1 MSKSEKTLLII
12 YYVVLGY
19 KLLGFPLSSLLFVS
33 YSSIFVCYHFFFSFF
48 LFQGVSPSQLF
59 KNQFDFNKIQPLFA
73 VPQVIGTSAIAVGY
87 IGAMFSIQ
95 NWPLGYTFLLISITA
110 GVLSLVVNV
119 LFKSKNPVLSK
130 SSIRRLVI
138 YMFPI
143 FVLYI
148 TPKQTLLPL
157 TMRNNPELRDALIDM
172 YNHPGDTLYVH
183 KVDSIRESR
192 FPNEPKH

>member
-1 MSKSEKTLLII
+1 MNRTEITLII
-12 YYVVLGY
+12 SYFIVVGY

-33 YSSIFVCYHFFFSFF
+33 YSSIFTCYHFFFGFF

-73 VPQVIGTSAIAVGY
+73 IPQLIGTAAIAVGY

-95 NWPLGYTFLLISITA
+95 HWPLGYTFLLISLFA
-110 GVLSLVVNV
+110 GGLSMAIHILIQ
-119 LFKSKNPVLSK
+119 SKNPPLSK
-130 SSIRRLVI
+130 SSIRRLAI
-138 YMFPI
+138 YMLPLFILYMTPI
-143 FVLYI
+143 
-148 TPKQTLLPL
+148 QTLLPL

-172 YNHPGDTLYVH
+172 YNHPGDTLYTH